1 MSYFRVESH
10 GDTVYVK
17 CDDERDVP
25 DVLRK
30 WMGPIPAGEYEVTQ
44 VAKLPAGEEALE

>member
-1 MSYFRVESH
+1 MSYFRVEAH

-17 CDDERDVP
+17 CDDGRDVP

-30 WMGPIPAGEYEVTQ
+30 FLGYIPEGEYEVTQ